1 MSIIQQ
7 IREKAAW
14 LVFGLIALS
23 LLGFLLMDAFV
34 GKSGRGLF
42 GGNSTSLGTVN
53 GHSLEPADYESRIK
67 QMEDQYKSY
76 GYPTNDM
83 TLQSIR
89 EQAFNQFIAETT
101 VDEEVDKLGLSVTAK
116 ELDDILFSPNAPD
129 DFKRQFTNEQGV
141 YDINAAKNAIAQLRK
156 QKGTMADNFN
166 NIYLPALIK
175 NRLREKYISLLANTA
190 YYPKWMLE
198 KLNSDNSS
206 MAAVSYVHVPYISI
220 PDSTMKVSDDEI
232 ADYVSKHK
240 DEYKQEESRSIAYVA
255 IDASPSKE
263 DTAELYNKLVSLKQ
277 EFSTTAE
284 KDIPAFISRNGSQ
297 INFSDV
303 YVLKS
308 KMQMPDADSI
318 RNTTEGGVFGPYQD
332 AGTLTLARMIAKRNL
347 PDSVK
352 CRHILIST
360 QSGLEDSVAKRRID
374 SIVTAIKGGADFA
387 ALAKKY
393 SDDPGSKDKG
403 GEYEFSSTNTNLAK
417 EFYDVI
423 FNGAVNDKKTVKTTF
438 GYHYIEVLNQKNFEP
453 AYKVAYLSK
462 PLIPSTKTTDS
473 ASGLASQFA
482 SESRSASAF
491 DENVKKHNYNK
502 LLAPDIKP
510 NDMVIASIG
519 SSRQMVKWI
528 YDADKGDVSEM
539 FVVDNKDVVAVVTDI
554 TKEGTLSPAKARPV
568 VEYIIRNQKKGEQI
582 KKNIGT
588 ANTLEAVA
596 GITKTQ
602 VLKADSVS
610 FLTPFFPNA
619 GQEGKVGG
627 YAFNPAAKGRV
638 STPLAGN
645 TGVYVIRTEN
655 VYAKPNFATG
665 IEQQRQMMMQNQKM
679 TIQRQGVIE
688 TALKKAAKVKDNR
701 RKMY

>member
-53 GHSLEPADYESRIK
+53 GHSLEPADYETRIK

-76 GYPTNDM
+76 GYPMNDM
-83 TLQSIR
+83 TLQGIR

-116 ELDDILFSPNAPD
+116 ELDDILFSPNAPE
-129 DFKRQFTNEQGV
+129 DFKKQFTNEQGI

-166 NIYLPALIK
+166 NIYLPSLLK
-175 NRLREKYISLLANTA
+175 NRLREKFVSLLANTA

-206 MAAVSYVHVPYISI
+206 MASVSYVHVPYSTIS
-220 PDSTMKVSDDEI
+220 DSTVKISDDEI
-232 ADYVSKHK
+232 AAYVAKHK
-240 DEYKQEESRSIAYVA
+240 DEYKQEESRSIAYA
-255 IDASPSKE
+255 AFDASPSKD
-263 DTAELYNKLVSLKQ
+263 DTAELYNKLVSLKP
-277 EFSTTAE
+277 EFSATKE
-284 KDIPAFISRNGSQ
+284 KDIPAFISRSGSQ
-297 INFSDV
+297 INFSDFF
-303 YVLKS
+303 VLKS
-308 KMQMPDADSI
+308 KMQMPFADSI
-318 RNTTEGGVFGPYQD
+318 RNTTEGAVFGPYID
-332 AGTLTLARMIAKRNL
+332 ATNLSLARMVAKRNL

-360 QSGLEDSVAKRRID
+360 QSGLEDSVAKKRID

-393 SDDPGSKDKG
+393 SEDPGSKDKG
-403 GEYEFSSTNTNLAK
+403 GEYEFSSLNTNLAK
-417 EFYDVI
+417 EFYEVL
-423 FNGAVNDKKTVKTTF
+423 FNGAVNDKKVVKTSF

-462 PLIPSTKTTDS
+462 SIIPSTKTTDS

-491 DENVKKHNYNK
+491 DENIKKRNYNK

-510 NDMVIASIG
+510 NDMVIPSIG
-519 SSRQMVKWI
+519 SSRQMVRWI

-554 TKEGTLSPAKARPV
+554 TKEGTMSPAKARPLT
-568 VEYIIRNQKKGEQI
+568 EYIIRNQKKAELI

-596 GITKTQ
+596 GATKMQ
-602 VLKADSVS
+602 VLRADSLS

-627 YAFNPAAKGRV
+627 YAFYPSVKGKV
-638 STPLAGN
+638 SVPVGGN
-645 TGVYVIRTEN
+645 GGVYVVRTEN
-655 VYAKPNFATG
+655 VYAKPNDAFN
-665 IEQQRQMMMQNQKM
+665 IEQQRQMMIQNQKM

-688 TALKKAAKVKDNR
+688 SALKKGATVKDNR
-701 RKMY
+701 RKVY